1 MRLAKQHIDIGMF
14 TSDIA
19 AHRVFEVILAAR
31 ASLTG
36 IMPRED

>member
-14 TSDIA
+14 THDIA
-19 AHRVFEVILAAR
+19 AHRLFGVILAAR
-31 ASLTG
+31 TSLTG